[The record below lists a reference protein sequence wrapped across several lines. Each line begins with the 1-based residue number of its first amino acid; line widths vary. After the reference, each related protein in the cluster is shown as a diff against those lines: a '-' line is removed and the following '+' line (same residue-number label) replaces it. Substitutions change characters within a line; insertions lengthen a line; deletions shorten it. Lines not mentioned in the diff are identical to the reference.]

1 MRKEKSMLSKRWLH
15 FVIPTATTTPLA
27 TEFRHSHPDNRGF
40 TLMEIVVVLLVMGI
54 ITAFAIGRGS
64 SEGVEM
70 KVRSEVF
77 KTHLRHAQ
85 LMAMNAGEHWG
96 IATNEGGTQYWL
108 FDYDGTNVT
117 QRRLPGEDVVSIDL
131 IDEGTVVSPGIYSFD
146 ERGIPYF
153 AAAGGT
159 PPGTALHLKTDEPK
173 DQWVNV
179 SKGGENTTF
188 RITQYTGFIE

>member
-1 MRKEKSMLSKRWLH
+1 MRTEESMLSKRRLH
-15 FVIPTATTTPLA
+15 FVIPTATSARLA
-27 TEFRHSHPDNRGF
+27 AGLRDSHRDNRGF

-54 ITAFAIGRGS
+54 ITAFAVGRGS

-108 FDYDGTNVT
+108 FDYDGTAST
-117 QRRLPGEDVVSIDL
+117 QHTLPGEDSATIDL
-131 IDEGTVVSPGIYSFD
+131 SDEGTVVSPGIYSFD
-146 ERGIPYF
+146 ERGTPYF

-159 PPGTALHLKTDEPK
+159 PPGTILNANQSVL
-173 DQWVNV
+173 V
-179 SKGGENTTF
+179 SKGGESDTF
-188 RITQYTGFIE
+188 QITQYTGFIQ

>member
-1 MRKEKSMLSKRWLH
+1 MRQAESMPSTRSLR
-15 FVIPTATTTPLA
+15 FVIPTATSARLA
-27 TEFRHSHPDNRGF
+27 AELRDSQPGNRGF

-54 ITAFAIGRGS
+54 ITAFAVGRGS

-96 IATNEGGTQYWL
+96 IATNDGGTQYWL
-108 FDYDGTNVT
+108 FRYDGTTST
-117 QRRLPGEDVVSIDL
+117 QHTLPGEDTVVIDL
-131 IDEGTVVSPGIYSFD
+131 SDEGTVVSPGIYSFD
-146 ERGIPYF
+146 ERGIPHF

-159 PPGTALHLKTDEPK
+159 PPGAILSAN
-173 DQWVNV
+173 QSFMV
-179 SKGGENTTF
+179 SKGSESDTF
-188 RITQYTGFIE
+188 QITQYTGFIQ